1 MPNLKAKIGLRQIE
15 ALEPN
20 SLIWDTVIP
29 GFNVRRQFSEVITYS
44 VIYRNRDGSQKWF
57 KLGRHPILTPHLARQ
72 EAVKVLRAVTVGEDP
87 SAERQSLRNSMTV
100 ATLCGDY
107 EADMQAHRI
116 NGKKASTILT
126 DQSRIK
132 KHIRP
137 HLGKLKVISISSEQV
152 EEFMHSMSPGSA
164 RRITALLSAIF
175 SYAVKR
181 KLRPDNPC
189 SGLAKPSDVKKLRR
203 LSESEYVHFG
213 SALKNNDASDIFMLL
228 AVTGFRS
235 GEARLLKWSQLDLE
249 RHIATLD
256 GTKTGLSI
264 RPLSSAAIDIIKR
277 QKQNSIYVFNDGG
290 PIPKLTRRWKK
301 LGMPPD
307 VTPHTLRH
315 SFASLAGDL
324 GLSDSTIAGLL
335 GHSRQSMTSRYIHL
349 DKALIAAA
357 DVVAAE
363 TLRLMRA

>member
-1 MPNLKAKIGLRQIE
+1 MCAANI
-15 ALEPN
+15 
-20 SLIWDTVIP
+20 
-29 GFNVRRQFSEVITYS
+29 SEVITYS

-72 EAVKVLRAVTVGEDP
+72 EAVRVLRAVTVGEDP

-100 ATLCGDY
+100 AALCDDY
-107 EADMQAHRI
+107 EADMRAHKI
-116 NGKKASTILT
+116 NGKKASTILA

-132 KHIRP
+132 NHIRP
-137 HLGKLKVISISSEQV
+137 HLGKFKVVSISSEQV

-164 RRITALLSAIF
+164 RRIIALLSAIF

-203 LSESEYVHFG
+203 LSELEYAQLG
-213 SALKNNDASDIFMLL
+213 SALKDHSIVSDIFMLL

-264 RPLSSAAIDIIKR
+264 RPLSCAAIDIIKR
-277 QKQNSIYVFNDGG
+277 QKQNGVYVFNDGG

-301 LGMPPD
+301 LGMPSD

-315 SFASLAGDL
+315 SFASL
-324 GLSDSTIAGLL
+324 SWRSK
-335 GHSRQSMTSRYIHL
+335 Q
-349 DKALIAAA
+349 
-357 DVVAAE
+357 V
-363 TLRLMRA
+363 